1 MNLTTDPWIPTI
13 TQDGK
18 QRDCSLLDLFASA
31 HELRDLAV
39 KPHEKIALL
48 RLLICITQAALDGPA
63 NLDAWES
70 CRADIQPKAKAYLEK
85 WKHAFELFGDGPRFL
100 QVPGLKT
107 DKSDDDQTWATKLD
121 FMLASGNNSI
131 LFDNAGGSMRAVK
144 PARLALTLLT
154 FQCFAPCSLIGSAK
168 WAGVVIP
175 KCTAKH
181 APCTPS
187 CMLHSYL
194 IGLSV
199 LETIH
204 LNLINKEDWNDLPGD
219 GWGKAIWEHYPA
231 APNDARAVAN
241 ATKTYLGRL
250 VPLSRLAVVSSD
262 GKGVSLANGFDY
274 PLAPAF
280 RDPATT
286 MIQRKEVTGV
296 LGADVSKSVW
306 RQLPAITI
314 KSCSSKDIL
323 SGPLALR
330 NHSGEDSVTLW
341 IAALVTVGN
350 NKIADVI
357 EAAYDIPAGM
367 FRDAG
372 RKLYENGV
380 ELAETWSSRLN
391 YGCQCYW
398 LLRTSAMKSD
408 DTIGQMFAG
417 ASSQL
422 KAQAR
427 ELAGAA
433 QTHFWT
439 AVEQHVPKLLNLAG
453 SPETAGE
460 LKSSLWG
467 RALKEAAVAAYEHA
481 CPHQTPRQIEA
492 FALGR
497 QQLFLPKP
505 KDEAVTTR
513 QPSKNKK
520 THEHSK

>member
-1 MNLTTDPWIPTI
+1 MNLITDPWIPAI

-18 QRDCSLLDLFASA
+18 QRDCSLLDLFAST

-131 LFDNAGGSMRAVK
+131 LFDNAGGSLRAVK

-194 IGLSV
+194 IGLSI
-199 LETIH
+199 LETLH
-204 LNLINKEDWNDLPGD
+204 LNLMNKEDWNDLPGD
-219 GWGKAIWEHYPA
+219 GWGKPIWEQYPA
-231 APNDARAVAN
+231 APNDAKAIAN
-241 ATKTYLGRL
+241 ATKTYLGRS

-280 RDPATT
+280 RDPTTT
-286 MIQRKEVTGV
+286 MIQRKEGTGV
-296 LGADVSKSVW
+296 LGADVNKSVW

-314 KSCSSKDIL
+314 KSRSSNDAV

-330 NHSGEDSVTLW
+330 NHNGEESITLW

-350 NKIADVI
+350 NKIEDVI
-357 EAAYDIPAGM
+357 DAAYDIPAGM

-372 RKLYENGV
+372 RKIYEAGI
-380 ELAETWSSRLN
+380 ELAEKWDN
-391 YGCQCYW
+391 AAW
-398 LLRTSAMKSD
+398 KSIQSYAK
-408 DTIGQMFAG
+408 T
-417 ASSQL
+417 L
-422 KAQAR
+422 KLEPPPYDRGRQY
-427 ELAGAA
+427 
-433 QTHFWT
+433 FWT
-439 AVEQHVPKLLNLAG
+439 AVEQHVPKLLSLAG

-460 LKSSLWG
+460 LKTSAWG
-467 RALKEAAVAAYEHA
+467 KALKEAAQAAYEHA
-481 CPHQTPRQIEA
+481 CAHQTPRQIEA
-492 FALGR
+492 FAVGR

-505 KDEAVTTR
+505 KDEATTAR
-513 QPSKNKK
+513 KPSKNKK
-520 THEHSK
+520 NA